1 MPASLRCDQFYLL
14 INR

>member
-14 INR
+14 IN